1 MLPSFEAF
9 LSQTGSGKSHTSFSS
24 DGPVAQTI
32 STLFTT
38 IDNNYEK
45 DLSYEVDVS
54 MLEMCNRED
63 IRDLMLLL
71 DEQTPLALQQHDSI
85 GVYIEGQSFLKK

>member
-1 MLPSFEAF
+1 MLSSFEAF
-9 LSQTGSGKSHTSFSS
+9 LSQTGSGKSYTCFSS
-24 DGPVAQTI
+24 DGLVAQTI

-54 MLEMCNRED
+54 MLEMYRED
-63 IRDLMLLL
+63 IRDLLLPL
-71 DEQTPLALQQHDSI
+71 DEQIPLALQQHDSI